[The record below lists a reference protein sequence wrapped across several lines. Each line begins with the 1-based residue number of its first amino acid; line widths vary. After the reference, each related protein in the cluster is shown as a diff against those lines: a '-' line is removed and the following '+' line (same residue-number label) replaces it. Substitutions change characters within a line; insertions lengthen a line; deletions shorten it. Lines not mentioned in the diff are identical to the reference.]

1 MITRGENRRNYFR
14 LDSQRADVIF
24 QTWPADPG
32 RGNDDPDRGNETM
45 KNPATIPTRVM
56 QEIEARMER
65 AADLQQTRRHVI
77 RHHGA
82 QHWQWYLG
90 NPFSCAADRRSQ
102 AARAVLEAR
111 RMIRENG
118 YETWHVCAI
127 ARDPGA
133 FAFCDGGGA
142 TPENIDQ

>member
-1 MITRGENRRNYFR
+1 
-14 LDSQRADVIF
+14 
-24 QTWPADPG
+24 
-32 RGNDDPDRGNETM
+32 M
-45 KNPATIPTRVM
+45 KNPATIPARVM
-56 QEIEARMER
+56 QEIESRMER
-65 AADLQQTRRHVI
+65 AADLQQTRRHVM

-82 QHWQWYLG
+82 QHWAWYLA

-111 RMIRENG
+111 ELIRING
-118 YETWHVCAI
+118 FDVATICAI
-127 ARDPGA
+127 ARDPGK